1 MDNEKIASELVGIA
15 KRIVAAEYLS
25 EYEGNDDWLAEEM
38 AHELKRFFKDKN
50 PDTGGYHSSSV
61 YFSEETAKGELV
73 TVQIMVSHNSDESVK
88 FNLHMYEPEMEDPVY
103 LDKDFEFG
111 IDGYDD
117 TRDVAK
123 IIGKAAQKVLKR
135 N

>member
-1 MDNEKIASELVGIA
+1 MA
-15 KRIVAAEYLS
+15 KRIVTAEYLS

-38 AHELKRFFKDKN
+38 ADELKRFFKDKN

-73 TVQIMVSHNSDESVK
+73 TVEIRVSHDRSGESVK
-88 FNLHMYEPEMEDPVY
+88 FWLYMYEPEMEDPVY
-103 LDKDFEFG
+103 LDKYFEFG
-111 IDGYDD
+111 TDD
-117 TRDVAK
+117 QTRDVAK